1 MLDLKRIRQ
10 DFNKVKAQLS
20 KRGESFDQLDEVV
33 NLDEHRRTII
43 QELEDLKAKRNET
56 SKQIGKLKREG
67 KDVQSVLDNL
77 ETDKQSIQSLE
88 GELKALD
95 DKIQEILWMIPNI
108 PHDNIPV
115 GKDEND
121 NLELRRV
128 GTIPTFSFKA
138 KAHWDLA
145 ADLDIL
151 DFERAAKIAT
161 SRFVVYKGAG
171 ARLERALINFMMDLH
186 VFEHGYQ
193 ELLLPYIVNY
203 DSMLGAGQFPKF
215 KEDAFKL
222 TDERNLYLNPTA
234 EVPSINM
241 HRNEIL
247 DQEQLPIHYA
257 AFTTAFRQEAGSA
270 GRDTRGIIRLHQFNK
285 VELIKFTTP
294 ETSYQELDAMLSNSE
309 RVLQLLKLP
318 YRVIELCSGDIGFAM
333 AKTYDIEVYLPAYE
347 SYREIGSISNA
358 EDYQARRANIKYRK
372 TKNAKP
378 EYLHTLNGSG
388 LAVGRTVVA
397 ILENYQQK
405 DGTIKVPEVLV
416 PYMKTEI
423 IK

>member
-333 AKTYDIEVYLPAYE
+333 AKTYDIEVYLPAYDG
-347 SYREIGSISNA
+347 YREIGSISNA